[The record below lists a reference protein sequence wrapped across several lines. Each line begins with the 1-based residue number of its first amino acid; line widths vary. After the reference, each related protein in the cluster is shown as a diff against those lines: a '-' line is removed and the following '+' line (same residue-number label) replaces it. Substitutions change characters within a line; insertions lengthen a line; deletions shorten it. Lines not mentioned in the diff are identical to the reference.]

1 LKFPGA
7 QQLGV
12 SSPQFQT
19 AERACQHLLPTGID
33 DQFPPAEAHLLLNGM
48 LRFSQCMRHHGLRN
62 WPDPITD
69 SQGRPEFPLSTVP
82 GTDER
87 RHEPRVTH
95 IENECQHLLPGALG
109 GIPIG

>member
-12 SSPQFQT
+12 SSPQFQA
-19 AERACQHLLPTGID
+19 AERACQHLLPTGTD
-33 DQFPPAEAHLLLNGM
+33 DQFAPAEVHLLLNGM
-48 LRFSQCMRHHGLRN
+48 VRFSQCMRHHGLRD
-62 WPDPITD
+62 WPDPTTD

-82 GTDER
+82 GMDER
-87 RHEPRVTH
+87 RHSPLVIH
-95 IENECQHLLPGALG
+95 VGNECQHLMPPALG